1 MFILNLIQFIFL
13 FKFIIK
19 GSKRQRRET
28 QNLHDYVV
36 FGTTGAEN
44 EVVDSNTTAEIY
56 WRRVAYIPV
65 IDSVV
70 RNLKHRFSKESLLM
84 ACSVECFIKMDFV
97 ESSYFINHYKV
108 NITFLNNIFFLI
120 NYKFMVILIVLG
132 CFNDR
137 YSCSKIRNDCSKKL
151 HDHYKTGF

>member
-1 MFILNLIQFIFL
+1 MFILNVIQFIFL

-28 QNLHDYVV
+28 QNLHNYVV
-36 FGTTGAEN
+36 FATTGAEN
-44 EVVDSNTTAEIY
+44 EVVDSNTAAELY
-56 WRRVAYIPV
+56 WRRVAYMPV

-70 RNLKHRFSKESLLM
+70 RNFKFRFSKESLLM
-84 ACSVECFIKMDFV
+84 ACSVECFIEMDFV
-97 ESSYFINHYKV
+97 ESSYFINLYKV
-108 NITFLNNIFFLI
+108 NTTFFNFIFFSI

-137 YSCSKIRNDCSKKL
+137 Y
-151 HDHYKTGF
+151 